1 MFLGKV
7 FVPANVWPSSCEML
21 KPAMLEAYT
30 AFEKLSEALL
40 LLLGDGFRPWQS
52 FPLSTA
58 LSIAVPGHQHA
69 SLKGF

>member
-1 MFLGKV
+1 
-7 FVPANVWPSSCEML
+7 ML